1 MSLTEGGRWILIQ
14 WSGAAVWQVILFKC
28 LRLISLLCKCIH
40 NLWFLVE
47 NLLPLRTWWEFIR
60 DMLLVMRKLFT
71 MMSDF
76 NKQIYQWHNLT
87 KLIYKPQLV
96 WSNQE
101 YFDSWIRDG
110 FYSLMK
116 CSYDCIQ
123 CRRYESKD
131 SICNAN
137 FIV

>member
-1 MSLTEGGRWILIQ
+1 
-14 WSGAAVWQVILFKC
+14 
-28 LRLISLLCKCIH
+28 
-40 NLWFLVE
+40 
-47 NLLPLRTWWEFIR
+47 
-60 DMLLVMRKLFT
+60 

-110 FYSLMK
+110 FYILMIAFNVEGMNPK
-116 CSYDCIQ
+116 TQSVTQIL
-123 CRRYESKD
+123 
-131 SICNAN
+131 
-137 FIV
+137 